1 MKKNEHQV
9 LEHLPGLRRYAYA
22 LCNHRT
28 PIDPED
34 LVQECLA
41 RAIARF
47 SQWQPGTDLR
57 AWLFTMMHNLFINML
72 RKAARETTGNI
83 SETTE
88 PATAATADPGMDD
101 LDKALQTL
109 SADQRSILMLVTLE
123 GLTYQQIASML
134 QIPVGTVMSRL
145 SRARQQLR
153 DTLYQDENRGDPT
166 GNSKAKSNATSNNS
180 NIRYLK

>member
-72 RKAARETTGNI
+72 RKAARETTGSV

-88 PATAATADPGMDD
+88 PATADPDMDD
-101 LDKALQTL
+101 LERALQTL

-123 GLTYQQIASML
+123 GLSYQQIASML

-153 DTLYQDENRGDPT
+153 DTLYKDENRADHT
-166 GNSKAKSNATSNNS
+166 GSSNSKVKSNTPSNNS